1 MTIKQNGGIFGRNPE
16 YNTLNVVG
24 KFDAGGDATF
34 NADIIAGKLKW
45 DAANEALSYNT
56 GSPQGPIH
64 LNAAQSD
71 ISMFL
76 TGSGDGWAITNN
88 YIANNNTD
96 LVFGR
101 INGGGGVN
109 ERIRFSNAGN
119 ITLLSGQGIDF
130 SATSGTGTSEL
141 FDDYEEGNFT
151 ATLNATSGSF
161 TLNAALNS
169 MSYTKIGRMVFIT
182 GMVGISSSTAT
193 GTFFEL
199 ESLPFPVADLGETSG
214 RSAGMASL
222 DSIGAV
228 GLIGKISETNTK
240 IRFTIDA
247 STVTGN
253 IYFNLNYVA
262 A

>member
-1 MTIKQNGGIFGRNPE
+1 MTIKQQGGIFGRNPTFNDVDV
-16 YNTLNVVG
+16 NTLDVTGAASVG
-24 KFDAGGDATF
+24 NDLTVEETVNINSASASGAAAILKNTADVSRLLLISSSDGFIIRSNNSASGAVKKDTIFQQGTAESARF
-34 NADIIAGKLKW
+34 N
-45 DAANEALSYNT
+45 T
-56 GSPQGPIH
+56 
-64 LNAAQSD
+64 
-71 ISMFL
+71 
-76 TGSGDGWAITNN
+76 SGNLA
-88 YIANNNTD
+88 
-96 LVFGR
+96 FP
-101 INGGGGVN
+101 
-109 ERIRFSNAGN
+109 
-119 ITLLSGQGIDF
+119 SGQGIDF

-182 GMVGISSSTAT
+182 GMIAISSSTAT

-199 ESLPFPVADLGETSG
+199 ESLPFPAADLGETSG

-222 DSIGAV
+222 DSIGGV
-228 GLIGKISETNTK
+228 GVIGKILETNTK
-240 IRFTIDA
+240 MRFTIDA